1 MILHNYFTPFFS
13 IQAQANG
20 CLLLVIALVV
30 PNVSDPYKSID
41 LTLELR
47 IADFVVCANLF
58 SFDFNKLY
66 SAMKDLAFCIF
77 FYFNVCICQHPQ
89 SHSSPNFLLTFIC
102 MSSSRCNIQLQLLLA
117 VRGIVSKLYVKWVA
131 LVFLSVDNDNAFAK
145 DPHTAFYFQTDR
157 SADWTLDTSMLDH
170 LIKVTLSSY
179 PRRGFILR
187 NATQIC
193 VLVHHL

>member
-1 MILHNYFTPFFS
+1 
-13 IQAQANG
+13 
-20 CLLLVIALVV
+20 
-30 PNVSDPYKSID
+30 
-41 LTLELR
+41 
-47 IADFVVCANLF
+47 
-58 SFDFNKLY
+58 
-66 SAMKDLAFCIF
+66 MKDLAFCIF
-77 FYFNVCICQHPQ
+77 FYFNVCICQHPK

-102 MSSSRCNIQLQLLLA
+102 MSSSRCNNQLRLLLA
-117 VRGIVSKLYVKWVA
+117 VRGILSKLYVQWVA

-193 VLVHHL
+193 VLVHHLWLSFDRRRLGYHFLDLFWLHLFFQPFEFKTAISFWRRSCWRIRKKVWLWAAGSETYARKTGFWSH